1 MLSQKLR
8 TSQQYQ
14 FVYKHGRRYD
24 SRYVTL
30 FVVPNEQSVDRFG
43 ITASRRAAKNA
54 VDRNRMKRLLREAI
68 RTVNSKL
75 PDNKAAHY
83 DWVLNAKRSL
93 LEIKLE
99 TLSEELQ
106 RIVVAVVGENHSPAG
121 TEAIEAS
128 IPHQLKNI

>member
-1 MLSQKLR
+1 MLPQKLR

-14 FVYKHGRRYD
+14 IVYKRGRRFD
-24 SRYVTL
+24 SRYMTV
-30 FVVPNEQSVDRFG
+30 FVAPNEQRVDRFG

-68 RTVNSKL
+68 RTASSEL

-83 DWVLNAKRSL
+83 DWVLNAKRAL
-93 LEIKLE
+93 LEIKLT

-106 RIVVAVVGENHSPAG
+106 RIVVAVVGENHLPAG

-128 IPHQLKNI
+128 TPHQLKNI